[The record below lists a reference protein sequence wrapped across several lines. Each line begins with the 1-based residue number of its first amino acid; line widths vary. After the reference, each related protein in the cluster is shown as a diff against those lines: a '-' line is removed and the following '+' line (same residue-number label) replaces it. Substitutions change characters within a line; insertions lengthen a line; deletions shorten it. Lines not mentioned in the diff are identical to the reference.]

1 MGEAAEELRRE
12 IEMTRSDLGDTLDAI
27 GDRVSPGRVI
37 ERSKNRMTGG
47 VKSAVDRV
55 MGKAHDAQ
63 HSVSGAGHDATDAVR
78 SLPDT
83 VRTQT
88 QGTPLVAGVV
98 AFAAG
103 FMVAAAF
110 PPSEKEK
117 AASSQLLEKV
127 EPIKAELSHVGQEI
141 AGHLKEPATQA
152 VEELKGAAQDGAQSV
167 TDVAHQSTADTKD
180 QMHDAVD
187 TVKDHVGGGSG
198 AG

>member
-1 MGEAAEELRRE
+1 VGETAEELRRD
-12 IEMTRSDLGDTLDAI
+12 IELTRSGLGDTLDAI

-37 ERSKNRMTGG
+37 ERRKNRMTGG
-47 VKSAVDRV
+47 VRSAVDRV

-63 HSVSGAGHDATDAVR
+63 QSVTGAGHDATDAVR
-78 SLPDT
+78 GLPDT
-83 VRTQT
+83 VRSQT

-117 AASSQLLEKV
+117 AASTQLLDKV
-127 EPIKAELSHVGQEI
+127 EPIKAELSHVGQEM
-141 AGHLKEPATQA
+141 AEHLKEPATQA
-152 VEELKGAAQDGAQSV
+152 VEELKGAAQEGAQSV

-180 QMHDAVD
+180 QVRDAVD
-187 TVKDHVGGGSG
+187 TVKDQASGGSD
-198 AG
+198 AA